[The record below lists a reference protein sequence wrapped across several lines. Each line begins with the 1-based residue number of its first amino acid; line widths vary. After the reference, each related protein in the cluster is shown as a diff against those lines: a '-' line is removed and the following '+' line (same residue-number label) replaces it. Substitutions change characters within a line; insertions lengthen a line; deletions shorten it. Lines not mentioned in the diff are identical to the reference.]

1 MKLNVILCPVDYS
14 VGSEHAVEL
23 ACRIATPAHS
33 KVIILTVSD
42 PANEDSEANTMADL
56 FAKNARSK
64 VVDQMFEDKG
74 VSIEHLNLRGTPTD
88 VIVSI
93 AATKHADAIVM
104 GTHGRTGW
112 TKVFMGSVAQEVM
125 KRAHC
130 PVITVRPKLET

>member
-1 MKLNVILCPVDYS
+1 MKLNNILCPVDYS
-14 VGSEHAVEL
+14 SGSEHAVEI
-23 ACRIATPAHS
+23 ASRIATPSHS
-33 KVIILTVSD
+33 RVIILTVSD
-42 PANEDSEANTMADL
+42 PSKEEGEASSMAET
-56 FAKNARSK
+56 FAKNTRSK
-64 VVDQMFEDKG
+64 VLDQIFEEKG
-74 VSIEHLNLRGTPTD
+74 ISLEHLNLRGDPTE

-125 KRAHC
+125 KKAHC